1 MITYDKIKVAI
12 IGTGNIGTDL
22 LVKIMRS
29 EHITCTLFAGRTLDS
44 IGMKRAKLMN
54 VPITDKG
61 IQAIIDDPNVCE
73 IVVDCTSAQA
83 HIKHWQVLKSLG
95 KTVIDMTPA
104 KLGDLCVPA
113 LATGKWINGGVHNVN
128 MITCGGQTTVPIA
141 YALSQVHKNIEYIEV
156 ASNIASLSAGPAT
169 RQNLDEYVQTTEEAL
184 ITFSGAKRSKAILIL
199 NPAVPP
205 IDMVTTIYAKIENP
219 NACRITESV
228 SSMVETIRQYVPGYQ
243 LLVPP
248 IIKGNT
254 VTITVK
260 VLGAGDHL
268 PQYAGN
274 LDIINCAA
282 LKVLELIAQS
292 RKH

>member
-141 YALSQVHKNIEYIEV
+141 YALSQVHKNIE
-156 ASNIASLSAGPAT
+156 
-169 RQNLDEYVQTTEEAL
+169 
-184 ITFSGAKRSKAILIL
+184 
-199 NPAVPP
+199 
-205 IDMVTTIYAKIENP
+205 
-219 NACRITESV
+219 
-228 SSMVETIRQYVPGYQ
+228 
-243 LLVPP
+243 
-248 IIKGNT
+248 
-254 VTITVK
+254 
-260 VLGAGDHL
+260 
-268 PQYAGN
+268 
-274 LDIINCAA
+274 
-282 LKVLELIAQS
+282 
-292 RKH
+292 

>member
-1 MITYDKIKVAI
+1 MRLKVAI

-22 LVKIMRS
+22 MVKIMRS
-29 EHITCTLFAGRTLDS
+29 ENLTCTLFAGRTLNS
-44 IGMKRAKLMN
+44 IGMKRAKEIN
-54 VPITDKG
+54 VPISDKG
-61 IQAIIDDPNVCE
+61 IQAIIDNPDCCD

-83 HIKHWQVLKSLG
+83 HIKHWEILEGLS

-113 LATGKWINGGVHNVN
+113 LATGKWINGGVDNIN

-141 YALSQVHKNIEYIEV
+141 YALSQVHNNIDYIEV

-184 ITFSGAKRSKAILIL
+184 RNFSGAKRSKAILVL
-199 NPAVPP
+199 NPATPP
-205 IDMVTTIYAKIENP
+205 VDMVTTIYAKISNP
-219 NACRITESV
+219 DLNRITESV
-228 SSMVETIRQYVPGYQ
+228 NNMVENIRQYVPGYQ

-248 IIKGNT
+248 IVKGNT
-254 VTITVK
+254 VTVTVK

-282 LKVLELIAQS
+282 IKVLELIAQA
-292 RKH
+292 RKYQ

>member
-1 MITYDKIKVAI
+1 MKLKVAI

-22 LVKIMRS
+22 LIKILRS
-29 EHITCTLFAGRTLDS
+29 EHLTCTLFAGRTANTK
-44 IGMKRAKLMN
+44 GMERARELN
-54 VPITDKG
+54 VPVSDQG
-61 IQAIIDDPNVCE
+61 VQAIIDNPSCCDL
-73 IVVDCTSAQA
+73 VVDCTSAQA
-83 HIKHWQVLKSLG
+83 HIRHWEVLEQLG
-95 KTVIDMTPA
+95 KTVVDMTPA

-113 LATGKWINGGVHNVN
+113 LATGKWINGGVDNIN

-141 YALSQVHKNIEYIEV
+141 YALAQVHKDIDYIEV

-184 ITFSGAKRSKAILIL
+184 ISFSGAKRSKAILVL
-199 NPAVPP
+199 NPATPP
-205 IDMVTTIYAKIENP
+205 IDMVTTIYAKITNP
-219 NACRITESV
+219 DVERITESV
-228 SSMVETIRQYVPGYQ
+228 NNMVDNIKQYVPGYQ

-248 IIKGNT
+248 IVKGDT
-254 VTITVK
+254 VTVTVK

-282 LKVLELIAQS
+282 IKVLELIAQA
-292 RKH
+292 RKHQ